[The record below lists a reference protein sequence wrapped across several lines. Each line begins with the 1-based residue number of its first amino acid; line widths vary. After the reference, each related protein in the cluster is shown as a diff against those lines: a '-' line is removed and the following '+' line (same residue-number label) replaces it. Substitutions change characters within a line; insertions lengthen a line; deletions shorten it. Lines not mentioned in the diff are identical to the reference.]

1 MASRELT
8 AVECQINESSCSL
21 TKSDTVKQQPQIRED
36 VANHLGVSIFGH
48 TLSSRIEDE
57 KS

>member
-48 TLSSRIEDE
+48 TLSSRVR
-57 KS
+57 